1 MLSRSTLVTQ
11 RRLTISLSLLF
22 LLSFA
27 ALPVHADHI
36 HQLYYN
42 NAQWIDQDLTALT
55 GATLPNPSTGIAAF
69 YTTPNH
75 QFHIYYATTD
85 LHVHQLYYNNTS
97 WSDQDLTAITGGA
110 LSEGLGGISG
120 FAIGNL
126 QHVFYLGNDQHV
138 HQLYYNN
145 VNWADQDITALA
157 GGPFTDFNSLVAFA
171 TVPNNQFHVYYL
183 QNNFGHVHQLYFN
196 GTNWSDEDL
205 TALTNGEW
213 ADRGWWTGFATGN
226 QQHLFFTA
234 FNAHDKRHL
243 NQLYYNNSRWVDQDL
258 SARVHG
264 FSLSPEAGITAFAV
278 TAGQL
283 EAYCVTNDMDVHQ
296 LTLKN
301 NTWTDEDLTALTGGP
316 LDFSINGMVAFKTT
330 PNNQF
335 HLYYPPND
343 LYQLYFNGSSWSDD
357 DLTSLTGGGVP
368 NGSGGMAGFAIS
380 NLQHVF
386 YVAQ

>member
-1 MLSRSTLVTQ
+1 M
-11 RRLTISLSLLF
+11 F

-27 ALPVHADHI
+27 ALPAHADHI

-42 NAQWIDQDLTALT
+42 NVQWVDQDLTALT
-55 GATLPNPSTGIAAF
+55 GATPPNSSTGIAAF

-85 LHVHQLYYNNTS
+85 LHVHQLYYKN
-97 WSDQDLTAITGGA
+97 
-110 LSEGLGGISG
+110 
-120 FAIGNL
+120 
-126 QHVFYLGNDQHV
+126 
-138 HQLYYNN
+138 
-145 VNWADQDITALA
+145 
-157 GGPFTDFNSLVAFA
+157 
-171 TVPNNQFHVYYL
+171 
-183 QNNFGHVHQLYFN
+183 
-196 GTNWSDEDL
+196 TNWSDEDP
-205 TALTNGEW
+205 TAVTNGEW

-226 QQHLFFTA
+226 QQHLFFPA

-264 FSLSPEAGITAFAV
+264 FPLSPEAGITAFAV
-278 TAGQL
+278 TAGHL

-296 LTLKN
+296 FTLKD
-301 NTWTDEDLTALTGGP
+301 NTWTDEDLTALTGDP

-343 LYQLYFNGSSWSDD
+343 LYQIYFNGSSWSDD
-357 DLTSLTGGGVP
+357 DLTSLTGGGIP
-368 NGSGGMAGFAIS
+368 NGSGGMAGIAIS